1 MLEYKLPS
9 EVSAWIEVDSDAIV
23 HNLERIK
30 ETIKPTTKILA
41 VVKANA
47 YGLGQNEVAEILQR
61 SGVYCF
67 GVTNLSEA
75 INLRNGGIH
84 SPVLLFAPLLPEQLP
99 KALEYRIIPS
109 ISSKAQLQEVEK
121 AAAALQEKVKIHIE
135 LETGMGRTGLF
146 LTDVSSFIDELLTC
160 TNIEVEGVYTHLAK
174 AGSDKEFSEKQ
185 FFVFKEGCKIFHSK
199 GIHIPL
205 RHIVNSTGVINYPHM
220 HLEMVRVGTL
230 LLGQV
235 PIGTRFPN
243 IRDPWKARAKIIN
256 IRNVPP
262 NWPIGY
268 GSEYKTHRESRIG
281 IVPIGFA
288 DGYNVTP
295 KIKAK
300 GFIDLLKVIVKEI
313 LSYYGKGPQATGIE
327 YENKIFPVVGRIGM
341 QLTMVDFTGSNIK
354 EGDTVNFSLRRIN
367 APLHLPRVYL
377 KGNMPYRIVSPMT
390 STPKEIGVAT
400 SLDNGF

>member
-30 ETIKPTTKILA
+30 KTIKPATKILA

-61 SGVYCF
+61 AGVYCF

-84 SPVLLFAPLLPEQLP
+84 SPIVLFAPLLPQQIEA
-99 KALEYRIIPS
+99 ALEYGIIPTV
-109 ISSKAQLQEVEK
+109 SSKAQLQEVQK
-121 AAAALQEKVKIHIE
+121 VASDLKKRVKIHIE
-135 LETGMGRTGLF
+135 LETGMGRTGIW
-146 LTDVSSFIDELLTC
+146 LTDISSFIEELLSC
-160 TNIEVEGVYTHLAK
+160 SNIEVEGIYTHLAK

-185 FFVFKEGCKIFHSK
+185 FSAFKEGCKLFQLR
-199 GIHIPL
+199 GIDIQI
-205 RHIVNSTGVINYPHM
+205 RHIVNSAGVINYPHM
-220 HLEMVRVGTL
+220 HLDMVRVGTL
-230 LLGQV
+230 LFGQT
-235 PIGTRFPN
+235 PIETKFRN
-243 IRDPWKARAKIIN
+243 IKDPWKARAKIIN
-256 IRNVPP
+256 IRTVPG

-268 GSEYKTHRESRIG
+268 GGEYTTRRESKIG

-288 DGYNVTP
+288 DGYNVSP
-295 KIKAK
+295 KIRAK

-313 LSYYGKGPQATGIE
+313 LSYYGKGPKARGVE
-327 YENKIFPVVGRIGM
+327 FENSIYPVVGRIGM
-341 QLTMVDFTGSNIK
+341 QLTMVDFTGSAIQEN
-354 EGDTVNFSLRRIN
+354 DTVNFSLRRIN

-377 KGNMPYRIVSPMT
+377 KDKKPYKIAYPER
-390 STPKEIGVAT
+390 EI
-400 SLDNGF
+400 SLLEKGEM